1 MSANQTLMCVQNAQ
15 QLHADILH
23 LNEALAKKVCDY
35 PEHEQLCSIRE
46 KLSIMKVYLDEAL
59 DDLQSRQEIKAR
71 FKHEAALFPW
81 VVIGT
86 FLGAFLGTHF
96 H

>member
-1 MSANQTLMCVQNAQ
+1 MPVNQTLACVQNAQ
-15 QLHADILH
+15 QLHNEIVCI
-23 LNEALAKKVCDY
+23 NEALTKKVCDY

-46 KLSIMKVYLDEAL
+46 KLSIMKVYLDEAE
-59 DDLQSRQEIKAR
+59 DNLQWSDEIKSRLKRDAT
-71 FKHEAALFPW
+71 LLPW
-81 VVIGT
+81 VVVGT